1 MGAICCGFFRSFI
14 RLMAHE
20 FPQNDG
26 VHGVL
31 RFSDF
36 ELRTMNDEQQN
47 CFLINGY
54 TDN

>member
-1 MGAICCGFFRSFI
+1 MVQSVGDSFGHSFAI
-14 RLMAHE
+14 MAYE

-26 VHGVL
+26 VSGL
-31 RFSDF
+31 SRFSDF
-36 ELRTMNDEQQN
+36 ELRTMNYEQQN